1 MGRIMSK
8 LEKLPNGKYK
18 YGCLVMS
25 EEIYNKMSNVL
36 VNCITEER
44 LHRIYRLIMEDD
56 KKVDNDDKK

>member
-1 MGRIMSK
+1 MSK
-8 LEKLPNGKYK
+8 LQKLPNGEYK

-36 VNCITEER
+36 VNCITEEK

-56 KKVDNDDKK
+56 KKVDNDDKG